1 MVLVHNYALAVTF
14 FIICM
19 ICWGSWANTQK
30 LAAKNW
36 RFELF
41 YWDVVLGLLIFSLI
55 AAFTL
60 GSLGNEPGGRTFLQD
75 LANTD
80 TRSMLFGLLGGVIWN
95 LGNLLLVAAIAVA
108 GLAVGFPIGGG
119 IAWLGGTIL
128 GYIIEISTQGQ
139 SSSNPYL
146 LFIGMALAITAIYLS
161 MVSYKRLAAHNKKAS
176 FQGIILAVLAG
187 LFIAPFYTIT
197 MYGMDPAFGLSGTG
211 SLTPYSGAVFFALGA
226 FLSTFIFNPF
236 FMARPVEGEPV
247 KMSAYFK
254 GSFKSHWWGILGG
267 SIWMLGMVVSFM
279 SSGEGSTIAYAL
291 SNAAPVVAILWGVLI
306 WKEFKGAPKGT
317 NGILSTMFILFVI
330 ALVLITLSKT
340 L

>member
-1 MVLVHNYALAVTF
+1 MVLVHNYGLAVF
-14 FIICM
+14 FFLVAM
-19 ICWGSWANTQK
+19 TCWGSWANTQK
-30 LAAKNW
+30 LAARNW

-41 YWDVVLGLLIFSLI
+41 YWDVVLGLLLFSLL

-60 GSLGNEPGGRTFLQD
+60 GSLGNEPGGRTFLED
-75 LANTD
+75 LAQAD
-80 TRSMLFGLLGGVIWN
+80 GRSIAFGLLGGVVWN

-128 GYIIEISTQGQ
+128 GYVIEIATRGE

-146 LFIGMALAITAIYLS
+146 LFIGMALAVTAIYLS
-161 MVSYKRLAAHNKKAS
+161 MISYKRLTAYQKKPS
-176 FQGIILAVLAG
+176 FKGIILSVLAG

-197 MYGMDPAFGLSGTG
+197 MYGMDPAFGLSGAGTL
-211 SLTPYSGAVFFALGA
+211 SPYSGAVFFALGA

-236 FMARPVEGEPV
+236 FMARPVQGEPV

-254 GSFKSHWWGILGG
+254 GSLKSHWWGILGG

-291 SNAAPVVAILWGVLI
+291 SNAAPVVAILWGVFV
-306 WKEFKGAPKGT
+306 WKEFKEAPKGT
-317 NGILSTMFILFVI
+317 SVILTAMFVLFLI
-330 ALVLITLSKT
+330 GLVLITMSNA
-340 L
+340 

>member
-1 MVLVHNYALAVTF
+1 MVLVHNYGLAVF
-14 FIICM
+14 FFLVAM
-19 ICWGSWANTQK
+19 TCWGSWANTQK
-30 LAAKNW
+30 LAARNW

-41 YWDVVLGLLIFSLI
+41 YWDVVLGLLLFSLL

-60 GSLGNEPGGRTFLQD
+60 GSLGNEPGGRTFLED
-75 LANTD
+75 LAQAD
-80 TRSMLFGLLGGVIWN
+80 GKSIAFGMLGGVIWN

-128 GYIIEISTQGQ
+128 GYVIEIATRGE

-161 MVSYKRLAAHNKKAS
+161 MVSYKRLTAYQKKPS
-176 FQGIILAVLAG
+176 FKGIILSVLAG

-197 MYGMDPAFGLSGTG
+197 MYGMDPAFGLSGAGTL
-211 SLTPYSGAVFFALGA
+211 SPYSGAVFFALGA

-236 FMARPVEGEPV
+236 FMARPVQGEPV

-254 GSFKSHWWGILGG
+254 GSLKSHWWGILGG

-291 SNAAPVVAILWGVLI
+291 SNAAPVVAILWGVFV
-306 WKEFKGAPKGT
+306 WKEFKEAPKGT
-317 NGILSTMFILFVI
+317 SVILTAMFTLFLI
-330 ALVLITLSKT
+330 GLVLITMSNA
-340 L
+340 

>member
-1 MVLVHNYALAVTF
+1 MVLVHNYGIAVMFFLLA
-14 FIICM
+14 M

-41 YWDVVLGLLIFSLI
+41 YWDVVTGLLLFSIL

-60 GSLGNEPGGRTFLQD
+60 GSLGNEPGGRTFLED
-75 LANTD
+75 LAQAD
-80 TRSMLFGLLGGVIWN
+80 FRSIAFGMLGGIVWN

-108 GLAVGFPIGGG
+108 GMAVGFPIGGG

-128 GYIIEISTQGQ
+128 GYIIEVSTKGE
-139 SSSNPYL
+139 SSSDPYL
-146 LFIGMALAITAIYLS
+146 LFIGMAVAILAIYLS
-161 MVSYKRLAAHNKKAS
+161 MVSYKRLASYQKKAS
-176 FQGIILAVLAG
+176 FKGIMLSVLAG
-187 LFIAPFYTIT
+187 IFIAPFYTVT
-197 MYGMDPAFGLSGTG
+197 MYGMDPAFGLSGAG

-226 FLSTFIFNPF
+226 FLSTFIINPF

-247 KMSAYFK
+247 KISAYFK

-279 SSGEGSTIAYAL
+279 SSGEGSTVAYAL
-291 SNAAPVVAILWGVLI
+291 SNAAPVVAILWGVLV
-306 WKEFKGAPKGT
+306 WKEFKDAPKGT
-317 NGILSTMFILFVI
+317 NNILIAMFILFLI
-330 ALVLITLSKT
+330 GLVMITMSNI
-340 L
+340 

>member
-1 MVLVHNYALAVTF
+1 MVLVHNYGLAVMF
-14 FIICM
+14 FLVAM
-19 ICWGSWANTQK
+19 TCWGSWANTQK

-60 GSLGNEPGGRTFLQD
+60 GSLGNEPGGRTFLED
-75 LANTD
+75 LAHAD
-80 TRSMLFGLLGGVIWN
+80 GRSIAFGMLGGVIWN

-128 GYIIEISTQGQ
+128 GYIIEVATKGE
-139 SSSNPYL
+139 SSSDPIL
-146 LFIGMALAITAIYLS
+146 LFVGMAIAITAIYLS
-161 MVSYKRLAAHNKKAS
+161 MVSYKRLAAHKKKAS
-176 FQGIILAVLAG
+176 FKGIILAVLAG
-187 LFIAPFYTIT
+187 LFIAPFYTVT

-211 SLTPYSGAVFFALGA
+211 SLTPYTGAFFFALGA
-226 FLSTFIFNPF
+226 FLSTFIINPF

-279 SSGEGSTIAYAL
+279 SSGQGSTVAYAL
-291 SNAAPVVAILWGVLI
+291 SNAAPVVAILWGVLV
-306 WKEFKGAPKGT
+306 WKEFKEAPKGT
-317 NGILSTMFILFVI
+317 NTILSIMWILFII
-330 ALVLITLSKT
+330 ALVMITMSNA
-340 L
+340 

>member
-1 MVLVHNYALAVTF
+1 MVLVHHYGLAVF
-14 FIICM
+14 FFLVAM
-19 ICWGSWANTQK
+19 TCWGSWANTQK

-41 YWDVVLGLLIFSLI
+41 YWDVVIGLLVFSLL

-60 GSLGNEPGGRTFLQD
+60 GSLGNEPGGRTFMQD
-75 LANTD
+75 LAQAD
-80 TRSMLFGLLGGVIWN
+80 ARSIAFGMLGGVIWN

-128 GYIIEISTQGQ
+128 GYMIEISTQGE

-146 LFIGMALAITAIYLS
+146 LFIGMGLAIAAIYLS
-161 MVSYKRLAAHNKKAS
+161 MVSYKRLAAYQKKAS
-176 FQGIILAVLAG
+176 AKGIILSVLAG

-197 MYGMDPAFGLSGTG
+197 MYGMDPVFGLSGAG
-211 SLTPYSGAVFFALGA
+211 SLTPYTGTVMFALGA

-254 GSFKSHWWGILGG
+254 GSFKTHWWGILGG

-279 SSGEGSTIAYAL
+279 SSGEGTTIAYAL
-291 SNAAPVVAILWGVLI
+291 SNAAPVVAILWGVFI

-317 NGILSTMFILFVI
+317 NGILAAMFVLFLI
-330 ALVLITLSKT
+330 ALVLITMSNS
-340 L
+340 

>member
-1 MVLVHNYALAVTF
+1 MVLVHNYGLAVF
-14 FIICM
+14 FFLVAM
-19 ICWGSWANTQK
+19 TCWGSWANTQK

-41 YWDVVLGLLIFSLI
+41 YWDVVTGLLLFSLL

-60 GSLGNEPGGRTFLQD
+60 GSLGNEPDGRTFLED
-75 LANTD
+75 LAQAD
-80 TRSMLFGLLGGVIWN
+80 GRSIAFGMLGGVIWN

-128 GYIIEISTQGQ
+128 GYVIEIATRGE

-146 LFIGMALAITAIYLS
+146 LFIGMALAIVAIFLS
-161 MVSYKRLAAHNKKAS
+161 MVSYRRLTAYQKKPS
-176 FQGIILAVLAG
+176 FKGIILSVLAG

-197 MYGMDPAFGLSGTG
+197 MYGMDPAFGLSGAGTL
-211 SLTPYSGAVFFALGA
+211 SPYSGAVFFALGA

-236 FMARPVEGEPV
+236 FMARPVQGEPV

-254 GSFKSHWWGILGG
+254 GSLKSHWWGILGG

-291 SNAAPVVAILWGVLI
+291 SNAAPVVAILWGVFV
-306 WKEFKGAPKGT
+306 WKEFKEAPKGT
-317 NGILSTMFILFVI
+317 NVILTAMFVLFLI
-330 ALVLITLSKT
+330 GLVLITMSNA
-340 L
+340 

>member
-1 MVLVHNYALAVTF
+1 MVLVHNYGLAVMF
-14 FIICM
+14 FLIAM
-19 ICWGSWANTQK
+19 TCWGSWANTQK

-60 GSLGNEPGGRTFLQD
+60 GSLGNEPGGRTFMED
-75 LANTD
+75 LAHAD
-80 TRSMLFGLLGGVIWN
+80 GKSIAFGMLGGVIWN

-128 GYIIEISTQGQ
+128 GYIIEVSTKGE
-139 SSSNPYL
+139 SSSDPVL
-146 LFIGMALAITAIYLS
+146 LFLGMAIAITAIYLS
-161 MVSYKRLAAHNKKAS
+161 MVSYKRLAAHKKKAS
-176 FQGIILAVLAG
+176 MKGIILAVLAG
-187 LFIAPFYTIT
+187 LFIAPFYTVT
-197 MYGMDPAFGLSGTG
+197 MYGMDPAFGLSGAGT
-211 SLTPYSGAVFFALGA
+211 LTPYTGAVLFALGA
-226 FLSTFIFNPF
+226 FLSTFLINPF
-236 FMARPVEGEPV
+236 FMAKPVEGEPV

-279 SSGEGSTIAYAL
+279 SSGEGSTVAYAL
-291 SNAAPVVAILWGVLI
+291 SNAAPVVAILWGVLV
-306 WKEFKGAPKGT
+306 WKEFKEAPKGT
-317 NGILSTMFILFVI
+317 NTILSIMWVLFII
-330 ALVLITLSKT
+330 ALVLITMSNA
-340 L
+340 

>member
-1 MVLVHNYALAVTF
+1 MVLVHHYGLAVF
-14 FIICM
+14 FFLIAM
-19 ICWGSWANTQK
+19 TCWGSWANTQK

-41 YWDVVLGLLIFSLI
+41 YWDVVLGLLVFSII

-60 GSLGNEPGGRTFLQD
+60 GSLGDEPGGRTFMQD
-75 LANTD
+75 LVHAD
-80 TRSMLFGLLGGVIWN
+80 SKSIAYGIFGGVIWN

-119 IAWLGGTIL
+119 IAWLGGTII
-128 GYIIEISTQGQ
+128 GYIIEISTKGH

-146 LFIGMALAITAIYLS
+146 LFGGMALAVTAIYLS
-161 MVSYKRLAAHNKKAS
+161 MISYKRLSSQNKKPS
-176 FQGIILAVLAG
+176 FKGILLSVLAG
-187 LFIAPFYTIT
+187 LFIAPFYTVT
-197 MYGMDPAFGLSGTG
+197 MYGMDPAFGLAGAG

-236 FMARPVEGEPV
+236 FMAKPVEGEPV

-254 GSFKSHWWGILGG
+254 GSIKSHFWGVLGG

-306 WKEFKGAPKGT
+306 WKEFKDAPKGT
-317 NGILSTMFILFVI
+317 NGILTAMFVLFLI
-330 ALVLITLSKT
+330 ALVLITLSNS
-340 L
+340 

>member
-1 MVLVHNYALAVTF
+1 MILVHNYGLAVF
-14 FIICM
+14 FFLVAM
-19 ICWGSWANTQK
+19 TCWGSWANTQK

-41 YWDVVLGLLIFSLI
+41 YWDVVLGLLICSLI

-60 GSLGNEPGGRTFLQD
+60 GSLGKEPGGRSFLED
-75 LANTD
+75 LAQAD
-80 TRSMLFGLLGGVIWN
+80 ARSIAFGMLGGVIWN

-128 GYIIEISTQGQ
+128 GYIIEISTQGE

-146 LFIGMALAITAIYLS
+146 LFIGMALAILAIYLS
-161 MVSYKRLAAHNKKAS
+161 MVSYKRLAAYQKKAS
-176 FQGIILAVLAG
+176 AKGIILSVLAG

-197 MYGMDPAFGLSGTG
+197 MYGMDPAFGLSGAG
-211 SLTPYSGAVFFALGA
+211 SLTPYTGAVLFALGA
-226 FLSTFIFNPF
+226 FLSTFIINPF

-254 GSFKSHWWGILGG
+254 GSFKTHWWGILGG

-279 SSGEGSTIAYAL
+279 SSGEGTTIAYAL
-291 SNAAPVVAILWGVLI
+291 SNAAPVVAILWGVFI

-317 NGILSTMFILFVI
+317 NGILSAMFVLFLI
-330 ALVLITLSKT
+330 ALVLITMSNA
-340 L
+340 

>member
-1 MVLVHNYALAVTF
+1 MVLVHNYGIAVMFFLLA
-14 FIICM
+14 M

-41 YWDVVLGLLIFSLI
+41 YWDVVTGLLLFSIL

-60 GSLGNEPGGRTFLQD
+60 GSLGNEPGGRTFLED
-75 LANTD
+75 LAQAD
-80 TRSMLFGLLGGVIWN
+80 FRSIAFGMLGGIVWN

-108 GLAVGFPIGGG
+108 GMAVGFPIGGG

-128 GYIIEISTQGQ
+128 GYIIEVSTKGE
-139 SSSNPYL
+139 SSSDPYL
-146 LFIGMALAITAIYLS
+146 LFIGMAVAILAIYLS
-161 MVSYKRLAAHNKKAS
+161 MVSYKRLASYQKKAS
-176 FQGIILAVLAG
+176 FKGIMLSVLAG
-187 LFIAPFYTIT
+187 IFIAPFYTVT
-197 MYGMDPAFGLSGTG
+197 MYGMDPAFGLSGAG

-226 FLSTFIFNPF
+226 FLSTFIINPF

-247 KMSAYFK
+247 KISAYFK

-279 SSGEGSTIAYAL
+279 SSGEGSTVAYAL
-291 SNAAPVVAILWGVLI
+291 SNAAPVVAILWGVLV
-306 WKEFKGAPKGT
+306 WKEFKDAPKGT
-317 NGILSTMFILFVI
+317 NNILIAMFILFLI
-330 ALVLITLSKT
+330 GLVLITMSNL
-340 L
+340 

>member
-1 MVLVHNYALAVTF
+1 MVLVHNYGLAVF
-14 FIICM
+14 FFLVAM
-19 ICWGSWANTQK
+19 TCWGSWANTQK

-41 YWDVVLGLLIFSLI
+41 YWDVVLGLLLFSLL

-60 GSLGNEPGGRTFLQD
+60 GSLGSEPGGRTFLED
-75 LANTD
+75 LANAD
-80 TRSMLFGLLGGVIWN
+80 GRSIAFGMLGGVVWN

-128 GYIIEISTQGQ
+128 GYVIEISTQGE

-161 MVSYKRLAAHNKKAS
+161 MVSYKRLAEHQKKAS
-176 FQGIILAVLAG
+176 FKGIILSVLAG
-187 LFIAPFYTIT
+187 LFIAPFYTVT
-197 MYGMDPAFGLSGTG
+197 MYGMDPAFGLSGAG
-211 SLTPYSGAVFFALGA
+211 SLTPYTGAFFFALGA

-236 FMARPVEGEPV
+236 FMARPVQGEPV
-247 KMSAYFK
+247 KMRAYFK

-279 SSGEGSTIAYAL
+279 SSGEGTTIAYAL
-291 SNAAPVVAILWGVLI
+291 SNAAPVVAILWGVFI

-317 NGILSTMFILFVI
+317 NGILATMFTLFLI
-330 ALVLITLSKT
+330 GLVLITMSNA
-340 L
+340 

>member
-1 MVLVHNYALAVTF
+1 MVLVHNYGLAVF
-14 FIICM
+14 FFLVAM
-19 ICWGSWANTQK
+19 TCWGSWANTQK
-30 LAAKNW
+30 LAARNW

-41 YWDVVLGLLIFSLI
+41 YWDVVLGLLLFSLL

-60 GSLGNEPGGRTFLQD
+60 GSLGNEPGGRTFLED
-75 LANTD
+75 LAQAD
-80 TRSMLFGLLGGVIWN
+80 GKSIAFGMLGGVIWN

-128 GYIIEISTQGQ
+128 GYVIEIATRGE

-146 LFIGMALAITAIYLS
+146 LFIGMALAIAAIYLS
-161 MVSYKRLAAHNKKAS
+161 MVSYKRLSAYQKKPS
-176 FQGIILAVLAG
+176 FKGIILSVLAG

-197 MYGMDPAFGLSGTG
+197 MYGMDPAFGLSGAGTL
-211 SLTPYSGAVFFALGA
+211 SPYSGAVFFALGA

-236 FMARPVEGEPV
+236 FMARPVQGEPV

-254 GSFKSHWWGILGG
+254 GSLKSHWWGILGG

-291 SNAAPVVAILWGVLI
+291 SNAAPVVAILWGVFV
-306 WKEFKGAPKGT
+306 WKEFKEAPKGT
-317 NGILSTMFILFVI
+317 SVILTAMFILFLI
-330 ALVLITLSKT
+330 GLVLITMSNA
-340 L
+340 